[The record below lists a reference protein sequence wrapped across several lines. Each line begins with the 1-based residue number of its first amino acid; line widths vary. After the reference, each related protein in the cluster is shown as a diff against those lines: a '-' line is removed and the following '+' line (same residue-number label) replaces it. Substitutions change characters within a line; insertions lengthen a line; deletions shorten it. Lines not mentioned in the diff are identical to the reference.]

1 MSSSRST
8 RLQISIFVR
17 GMLGWFGLGVHPFGL
32 LAAGCLGASLFAAP
46 IPTESDVVELPTFT
60 IQESRLLPEPESWR
74 FAQISGFE
82 VLSNASDGKA
92 TRLIKD
98 FQRFHQALIAA
109 WPPADLRSAM
119 PSSLILCGKRGAFD
133 AFRRANEQGPDVGL
147 ISLSLRD
154 GEVSTI
160 VIDLESTTLSLVAGG
175 AARTGGQ
182 PVVTAAERKACMRRL
197 TAVTDGMDLVVI
209 DCGSRFDAVA
219 AAFTP
224 HADER
229 LLAITS
235 GSDPV
240 SLAATYALCKAVHT
254 RVGALPQ
261 DLLVNRLDG
270 RDATRCFDAVDAATR
285 QFLGTT
291 LRFAGAVPSDPTL
304 DAALRAGMP
313 FPDAAAGS
321 PAAIAAHD
329 VVMRTL
335 AGASLSRPGV

>member
-1 MSSSRST
+1 MTTLIGGTNGS
-8 RLQISIFVR
+8 QIDALLR
-17 GMLGWFGLGVHPFGL
+17 GRAPRAAELHADAARGVPTLLCASGRGGSGTSMIAALLAVAAAGDGYRVMLVDADDLVGPLAMLLGVAP
-32 LAAGCLGASLFAAP
+32 AASWQDLRGGRVSPA
-46 IPTESDVVELPTFT
+46 DVVTP
-60 IQESRLLPEPESWR
+60 
-74 FAQISGFE
+74 
-82 VLSNASDGKA
+82 V
-92 TRLIKD
+92 
-98 FQRFHQALIAA
+98 
-109 WPPADLRSAM
+109 
-119 PSSLILCGKRGAFD
+119 
-133 AFRRANEQGPDVGL
+133 
-147 ISLSLRD
+147 
-154 GEVSTI
+154 
-160 VIDLESTTLSLVAGG
+160 STTLSLVAGG

-270 RDATRCFDAVDAATR
+270 RDATRYFDAVDAATR